1 MNERIK
7 ELAVQSN
14 LVFNPSKT
22 TELYCSYMEDTD
34 LTEYVEKF
42 AELIIQDLLN
52 KLSTEQELADQNWQC
67 KDGVHIYYKLHQH
80 FTTKE
85 TTE

>member
-1 MNERIK
+1 MHKRIK
-7 ELAVQSN
+7 ELAHLSGIDIEENNTFQE
-14 LVFNPSKT
+14 FAEKT
-22 TELYCSYMEDTD
+22 RLNC
-34 LTEYVEKF
+34 F

-85 TTE
+85 TTA